1 MYVPRF
7 SDLGQD
13 CACEEN
19 VEHEQLATF
28 VATTPAQL
36 HCLRSRAEEPGNEA
50 LSTQCHSK

>member
-50 LSTQCHSK
+50 LS